1 MTVLG
6 ERPTASA
13 PHTETT
19 QVIVVHDLQ
28 EGDYLPDYG
37 STVRGVEICT
47 ERLGI
52 GWVDVLLEDQRRLVL
67 HGYGDIASDR
77 STVAPTRSPRR

>member
-6 ERPTASA
+6 ERPAASA
-13 PHTETT
+13 PHAETA

-28 EGDYLPDYG
+28 EGDYLPDYD
-37 STVRGVEICT
+37 STVRGVEIRT

-52 GWVDVLLEDQRRLVL
+52 EWVDVLLDDQRHLVL
-67 HGYGDIASDR
+67 DGYDDIASAR
-77 STVAPTRSPRR
+77 STVQPTRSPRR